1 MAPQQPPIT
10 PYKTLPVYPSE
21 ALRVLYGANEG
32 DGFGYADDLMLDDVY
47 VLASDAHSVGLALA
61 QKSGATIVAS
71 GSELG
76 TAGAKIHLH
85 QFISHVEFIAGGLDS
100 RRAHFRTPIERVSH
114 GGTIKND
121 PPFDDIITATPI

>member
-47 VLASDAHSVGLALA
+47 VLTSDAQSVGLALA
-61 QKSGATIVAS
+61 QKSGATVVAS

-76 TAGAKIHLH
+76 TAGAKIHLDCAAALMAEGTTV
-85 QFISHVEFIAGGLDS
+85 IDVLVLVELDTAGHALQ
-100 RRAHFRTPIERVSH
+100 T
-114 GGTIKND
+114 
-121 PPFDDIITATPI
+121 